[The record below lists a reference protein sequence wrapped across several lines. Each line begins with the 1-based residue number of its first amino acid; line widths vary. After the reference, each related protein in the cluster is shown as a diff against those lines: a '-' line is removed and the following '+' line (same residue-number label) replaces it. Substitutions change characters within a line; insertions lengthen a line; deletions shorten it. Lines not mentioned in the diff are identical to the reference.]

1 MNPLLYSR
9 AIPPHTRVGRFVADE
24 PRLGWL
30 FKFLHRV
37 PRAEAYLVGGT
48 VRDASKGRIP
58 KGIHVLVR
66 NVPLEDL
73 ATVLNKLGVATPQNP
88 YTLHFLPADS
98 VFQEPIEVTIPFD
111 GRAEPYAP
119 ITFDLAGRDFTINA
133 MAYSLNS
140 GLVIDPYGGQRDLE
154 QRCLRCVGQADKRMR
169 ERPRRALRA
178 LRLASEHH
186 YQIADSTWQALKT
199 TLPRLNH
206 ITTHDDGSAIFVTPR
221 VDIGHEFLRTLTGQP
236 LYGFRLWHDSGASNL
251 FTPEL
256 NQLDQ
261 LMAQNGE
268 TARQR
273 SERVLADIGHPLP
286 THVFA
291 TILGHLEDTA
301 VSAAEKMI
309 LRLHL
314 HAAHPHF
321 DYRQALWLLTH
332 KDILEEADPEHLP
345 TSVFEKIFG
354 QDRGLHLL
362 GFLHTLHRGSGRHT
376 KTRERLHAA
385 TERRQQLVTD
395 IKKPK
400 LLRGRDLENL
410 GVAPGPRYR
419 FILDKLRD
427 AQLDGHIDNREEA
440 LNYARNILAAHLY

>member
-24 PRLGWL
+24 PRLSWL

-73 ATVLNKLGVATPQNP
+73 ATVLNKLGVASAQNP
-88 YTLHFLPADS
+88 YTLHFLPSDFPS
-98 VFQEPIEVTIPFD
+98 EDPIEVTIPFD

-206 ITTHDDGSAIFVTPR
+206 VTTHEDGSAIFVVPR
-221 VDIGHEFLRTLTGQP
+221 ANIGHEFLRTLSGHP
-236 LYGFRLWHDSGASNL
+236 GYGSKLWHDSGASDI

-256 NQLDQ
+256 SQLDQ
-261 LMAQNGE
+261 LVSQNGG
-268 TARQR
+268 TARQQ
-273 SERVLADIGHPLP
+273 SERALIEIGHPLP
-286 THVFA
+286 TLVFA
-291 TILGHLEDTA
+291 TLLAHLEDTA
-301 VSAAEKMI
+301 IEAAEKII

-314 HAAHPHF
+314 HTAHPHF
-321 DYRQALWLLTH
+321 NYQQALWLLKH
-332 KDILEEADPEHLP
+332 KNVLEEADPKHMP
-345 TSVFEKIFG
+345 TSAFEKIFG
-354 QDRGLHLL
+354 QDRGQHLL
-362 GFLHTLHRGSGRHT
+362 GFLHLLHRSSGQYT
-376 KTRERLHAA
+376 KTRARLHDA

-395 IKKPK
+395 ITKPK
-400 LLRGRDLENL
+400 LIRGRDLETL
-410 GVAPGPRYR
+410 GLTPGPRYR
-419 FILDKLRD
+419 FILEKLRD

-440 LNYARNILAAHLY
+440 LNYARNLLAAQIY